1 MSNEHLGECA
11 MNCRAYAKAL
21 HYKEEEFR
29 QGPTSRILA
38 SLIRYVCTRTK
49 LLVLIRTYMNVS
61 LLPLHIHYS
70 INNKLQQPDAATG
83 VLEYAR
89 KHVQADLVSS
99 IYLLRHSY
107 T

>member
-1 MSNEHLGECA
+1 

-38 SLIRYVCTRTK
+38 SLIRCENKCQLFTTNSQYC
-49 LLVLIRTYMNVS
+49 
-61 LLPLHIHYS
+61 IHCS

-89 KHVQADLVSS
+89 KHVQADLVS
-99 IYLLRHSY
+99 IILV
-107 T
+107 